1 MRLSIGHRNSWHQ
14 KALAWL
20 SWRRTILTI
29 GQQKNLI
36 SSFRCHISWCHISWY
51 HISWHHI
58 SWRHIWWC
66 HIWWLYI
73 SWHHIPPPPNTRNV
87 QYIQTWPRQSFIIR
101 MMKKGFV
108 AITYFNTFT
117 TIELHVQMNK
127 FGNQRRK
134 KNVKLP
140 MSCTV
145 CTSSMLQLVLCT
157 KLTDVSP
164 LPPLSYICK
173 ACGIK

>member
-1 MRLSIGHRNSWHQ
+1 MIKLVRKEPYVLFFFTLMRLSIGHRNSWHQ

-101 MMKKGFV
+101 MMKKAFV

-127 FGNQRRK
+127 FGNRVHFINATTCLMYK
-134 KNVKLP
+134 THG
-140 MSCTV
+140 C
-145 CTSSMLQLVLCT
+145 
-157 KLTDVSP
+157 
-164 LPPLSYICK
+164 
-173 ACGIK
+173 